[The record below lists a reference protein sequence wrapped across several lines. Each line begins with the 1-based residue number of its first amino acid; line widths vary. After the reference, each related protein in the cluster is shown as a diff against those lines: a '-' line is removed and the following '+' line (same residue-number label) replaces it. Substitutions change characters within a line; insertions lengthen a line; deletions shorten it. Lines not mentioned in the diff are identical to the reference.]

1 MKQGHFYFIKD
12 DFYLKYDK
20 QQNLPKNKNKENNKS
35 HNRPCFYA
43 FSDKKRCEVLWI
55 VPVSSKIEKFK
66 AIVNKKIEK
75 QRGQSIKNPKC
86 NTICFGKLLGRDT
99 AFLIQNMFPIT
110 QKYILNEYIDKN
122 TGNVVTLDKKTEK
135 NILYNARQVLKLVE
149 RGISNPV
156 FSDILSIK
164 ASLLE
169 ELDSKN
175 LETRID

>member
-20 QQNLPKNKNKENNKS
+20 QQNLPKNKNKNKENNKL

-43 FSDKKRCEVLWI
+43 FTDKKKKEIFWI
-55 VPVSSKIEKFK
+55 VPVSSKIEKFRI
-66 AIVNKKIEK
+66 IVNKKIEK
-75 QRGQSIKNPKC
+75 QRERGIKKPKC

-122 TGNVVTLDKKTEK
+122 TGNAVTLDKETEK
-135 NILYNARQVLKLVE
+135 NILYNARKVLKLVE

-164 ASLLE
+164 VILLE
-169 ELDSKN
+169 EL
-175 LETRID
+175 ERI